1 MLVRVLLILFP
12 VDPNSA
18 IFSSKIFIFEFD
30 LFSSDLKL
38 EISVFFKVS
47 SFFNFLI
54 SFALL
59 IWF

>member
-1 MLVRVLLILFP
+1 MLVLVLLILFP

-54 SFALL
+54 SFA
-59 IWF
+59 